1 MKVSYP
7 PPPQLEENWFP
18 IFLMLETVSPSF
30 SFSLVLGL
38 TLLTCCSCG
47 DKTQS
52 HEFRLA
58 ELQTKVSEESLRKM
72 KAELVSML
80 VKEHQTMMKLAEMD
94 KEAEE
99 SLEVAMMT
107 KPVVEEVK
115 KEEESSDDTEEE
127 EEDVTKPPQV
137 IYIPPALQPL
147 PFDPTAL
154 AR

>member
-1 MKVSYP
+1 
-7 PPPQLEENWFP
+7 
-18 IFLMLETVSPSF
+18 MLETVSPSF